1 MMVMYTPASHPCGLQ
16 FLESDIAE
24 RCVRRLWRLS
34 MRLGGGGVVAVFR
47 NIGKKILLHVG
58 QDLGKPF
65 LEFVEVFLVK
75 ENLVLVKGETS
86 VNLLPA
92 LALSDG
98 QIVVVIAL
106 CGLDIKE
113 IGPFS
118 GPYWFGVNVL

>member
-1 MMVMYTPASHPCGLQ
+1 
-16 FLESDIAE
+16 
-24 RCVRRLWRLS
+24 

-75 ENLVLVKGETS
+75 ENLVLVKGEAS

-113 IGPFS
+113 IGPFT